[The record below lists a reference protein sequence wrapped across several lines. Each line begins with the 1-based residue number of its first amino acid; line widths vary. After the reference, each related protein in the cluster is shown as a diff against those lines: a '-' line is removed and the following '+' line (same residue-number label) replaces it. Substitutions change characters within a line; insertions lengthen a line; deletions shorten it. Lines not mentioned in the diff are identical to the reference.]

1 MAGVP
6 RSSYLVFSGG
16 AACDAVHR
24 RGAGQIHRWKKRDL
38 LQVDNSGFVWK
49 ESHGEEDCGETISG
63 GRIAQRF
70 SAPRWRWAHVH
81 PKLVP
86 VASMARRADVALF
99 RCVAHDGGVFISSMH
114 PVGRTTVLLD
124 AWVGAQPSFRI
135 VVIRIDELSVLPI
148 FPRSLLRVAAEFKE
162 VLVHES
168 CTLWSHAASESFVA
182 WQPMQGLPNLLES
195 IVREHFGAAWLGDST
210 SADDHDNT
218 MVLNLVTRYTPEA
231 TEELA
236 ERTMT
241 DRVNQAYE
249 LFTMDDGY
257 KANVDAMLYVGERS
271 DQQIANDWVCAK
283 QRPWSNE
290 HARR

>member
-1 MAGVP
+1 M
-6 RSSYLVFSGG
+6 
-16 AACDAVHR
+16 
-24 RGAGQIHRWKKRDL
+24 
-38 LQVDNSGFVWK
+38 
-49 ESHGEEDCGETISG
+49 
-63 GRIAQRF
+63 
-70 SAPRWRWAHVH
+70 
-81 PKLVP
+81 
-86 VASMARRADVALF
+86 
-99 RCVAHDGGVFISSMH
+99 
-114 PVGRTTVLLD
+114 LD
-124 AWVGAQPSFRI
+124 ARVEAQPSLHFGLTS
-135 VVIRIDELSVLPI
+135 IDELSVVPI
-148 FPRSLLRVAAEFKE
+148 FPRSPLRVATEFEE

-182 WQPMQGLPNLLES
+182 WQPKQGLPNLLER
-195 IVREHFGAAWLGDST
+195 IAHEHFGAAWLGDST
-210 SADDHDNT
+210 IADDHDNS

-271 DQQIANDWVCAK
+271 DQQIANGWVCAN